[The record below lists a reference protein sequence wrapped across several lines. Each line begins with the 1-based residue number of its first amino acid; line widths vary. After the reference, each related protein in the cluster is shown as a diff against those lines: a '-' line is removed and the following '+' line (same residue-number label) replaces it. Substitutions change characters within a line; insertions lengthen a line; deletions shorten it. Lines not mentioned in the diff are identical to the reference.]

1 MHSGLNGSLAGK
13 AALVTGSTSGIGL
26 AIARRFAQ
34 QGASIAL
41 HGFGEPELLRALEH
55 ELGALCGHPVRH
67 FSADLAHPDQIEALI
82 DDVAANHGR
91 IDILV
96 NNAGIQHVA
105 PLESFPPE
113 RWNSILA
120 VNLSAPFHATRL
132 VLPIMRRE
140 NWGRIINIASVSGL
154 VAAPFKAGYTAAKHG
169 LVGLTKVTA
178 LETAESP
185 ITCNAICPGWV
196 LTPIAER
203 QIQDRMA
210 GGALSY
216 EEASAKL
223 LVKQPS
229 GAFVTLDQVAAL
241 ASYLASE
248 DAGQTRGVAWNIDGG
263 YVAT

>member
-1 MHSGLNGSLAGK
+1 MSSGLSGSLAGK
-13 AALVTGSTSGIGL
+13 TALVTGSTSGIGL
-26 AIARRFAQ
+26 AIARRFAR
-34 QGASIAL
+34 QGARIAL
-41 HGFGEPELLRALEH
+41 HGFGEPKLLRALEQ
-55 ELGALCGHPVRH
+55 ELGALSGQPARH
-67 FSADLAHPDQIEALI
+67 FSADLAHQDQIENLI
-82 DDVAANHGR
+82 ADVEADLGR

-105 PLESFPPE
+105 PLASFPPE
-113 RWNSILA
+113 RWNAILA
-120 VNLSAPFHATRL
+120 VNLSAPFHTTRL
-132 VLPIMRRE
+132 VLPIMRRHH
-140 NWGRIINIASVSGL
+140 WGRIINIASVSGL

-196 LTPIAER
+196 LTPIAEQ
-203 QIQDRMA
+203 QIQDRMEQ
-210 GGALSY
+210 GALSY
-216 EEASAKL
+216 EEATARL

-229 GAFVTLDQVAAL
+229 GAFVTLEQIAAL
-241 ASYLASE
+241 ASYFASE